1 MLEDEAPPP
10 GVERGGGEAA
20 PSFAAGGG
28 IADRQ
33 PIAAAAAHPPS
44 AAPAPPHQSSAP
56 MSLDL
61 PESSAAA
68 VAKQAQALADAEVR
82 HTLYLEVRS
91 HVLAGWDRLPSGLSK
106 SDLRELAVMAK
117 ARGDRRMY
125 ALCSCA
131 EAGSMLRSIEV
142 AV

>member
-1 MLEDEAPPP
+1 MNSTAQNTDTA
-10 GVERGGGEAA
+10 
-20 PSFAAGGG
+20 
-28 IADRQ
+28 RQ
-33 PIAAAAAHPPS
+33 RRINRFGP
-44 AAPAPPHQSSAP
+44 
-56 MSLDL
+56 
-61 PESSAAA
+61 
-68 VAKQAQALADAEVR
+68 QALADAEVR